1 MTNNS
6 ENDIKFIPYKEVV
19 KKKALDYYY
28 ANREVIIEKNRNRYR
43 ALSPEEKK
51 KRYEFKIEWYDRQS
65 PEKKA
70 KMKQKQREYNKNRYN
85 NLMVKAN

>member
-6 ENDIKFIPYKEVV
+6 KNDIKVVPYKEVV

-28 ANREVIIEKNRNRYR
+28 ANREVIMEKNRNRYR

-51 KRYEFKIEWYDRQS
+51 ERYLISFSNRQWYERQ
-65 PEKKA
+65 
-70 KMKQKQREYNKNRYN
+70 
-85 NLMVKAN
+85 

>member
-6 ENDIKFIPYKEVV
+6 KNDIKLVPYKEAAR
-19 KKKALDYYY
+19 KKALDYYY
-28 ANREVIIEKNRNRYR
+28 ANREVIMKKNRNRYR

-51 KRYEFKIEWYDRQS
+51 KRYESNRQWYNRQS

-70 KMKQKQREYNKNRYN
+70 EMKEKQK
-85 NLMVKAN
+85 